1 MSVLAVQWL
10 GWAWLAFL
18 IVAVPSMV
26 AWFVVSDL
34 RSERRRDAEQRSW
47 MLQEFGE
54 QIARAPGDGSR
65 YDALTL
71 HWCPRCQ
78 VCTGGCSHW
87 VWCGE
92 WRKQDRVLTVTAY
105 EVTRWIGTR

>member
-18 IVAVPSMV
+18 IVGVPSMV
-26 AWFVVSDL
+26 AWFVVGDL
-34 RSERRRDAEQRSW
+34 RSERRRDAERRSR

-54 QIARAPGDGSR
+54 QIALAPGDGSR
-65 YDALTL
+65 DDSLTL

-78 VCTGGCSHW
+78 VCTWGCSHW
-87 VWCGE
+87 VSCGA
-92 WRKQDRVLTVTAY
+92 WRKQDRVLTVTAH